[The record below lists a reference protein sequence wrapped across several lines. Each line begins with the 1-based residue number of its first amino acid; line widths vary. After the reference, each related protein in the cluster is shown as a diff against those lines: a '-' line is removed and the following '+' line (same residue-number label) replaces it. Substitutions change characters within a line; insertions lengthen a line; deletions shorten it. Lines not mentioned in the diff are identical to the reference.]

1 MRRFIIKK
9 TKTIVTLLDKLLT
22 FFTSEN
28 NFYILPFGIYQQL
41 VHPKHD
47 EMILLIPGFS
57 DKKKSFENIRYSQYI
72 HSIIINSLFIS
83 AFPFC

>member
-1 MRRFIIKK
+1 M
-9 TKTIVTLLDKLLT
+9 LDKLLT

-57 DKKKSFENIRYSQYI
+57 DKKKVLR
-72 HSIIINSLFIS
+72 IS
-83 AFPFC
+83 DTVSTYTV